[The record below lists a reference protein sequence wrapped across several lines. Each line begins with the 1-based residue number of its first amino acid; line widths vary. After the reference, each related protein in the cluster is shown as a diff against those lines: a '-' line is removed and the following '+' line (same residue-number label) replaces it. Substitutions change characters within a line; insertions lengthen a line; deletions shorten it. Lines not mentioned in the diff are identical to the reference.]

1 MDMSDIIS
9 FKYSGDKD
17 QYNKF
22 KASKTSQG
30 ITMEEAFSNYINQE
44 LTISEHGI
52 DENNKTASRHTDEL
66 KEVLLKE

>member
-17 QYNKF
+17 QYNQF

-30 ITMEEAFSNYINQE
+30 ITMEEALAN
-44 LTISEHGI
+44 
-52 DENNKTASRHTDEL
+52 
-66 KEVLLKE
+66 LLIKN